1 MKKVQFLLLT
11 MMLLFA
17 RGCDFYS
24 TSLWFFE
31 HPEGEMNPLAR
42 FLGFGWNGLI
52 VANIIVVAFIV
63 YACYFYYFKHVVAI
77 TAERPVRL
85 TDYISEIYFQEK
97 GKFYQIL
104 YKSPK
109 NGKILLGHLGYVLIR
124 VAIFGSILATIHN
137 LCQFYQVAAYDT
149 FREIVG
155 RPLFVI
161 YGLILLSLI
170 YYSFRIWRKE
180 FEHARRQL
188 AYH

>member
-1 MKKVQFLLLT
+1 
-11 MMLLFA
+11 MMLLFV

-42 FLGFGWNGLI
+42 FFGVGWNGLI
-52 VANIIVVAFIV
+52 LANIIVVAFII

-109 NGKILLGHLGYVLIR
+109 KRKNTVGASGICPHQGSYFWQHPCHHTQPVSVLSGCRIRYIQRDREKAAVCDLWIDSVVAGLLFLPY
-124 VAIFGSILATIHN
+124 LAQGI
-137 LCQFYQVAAYDT
+137 
-149 FREIVG
+149 
-155 RPLFVI
+155 
-161 YGLILLSLI
+161 
-170 YYSFRIWRKE
+170 
-180 FEHARRQL
+180 
-188 AYH
+188 